1 MYLNKIKIQNF
12 RNYEEQTI
20 DLNKDINI
28 FYGYNAQG
36 KTNILESVF
45 LCAFGKSFRTNKEKE
60 MIKKG
65 EKYANIEV
73 EYQKKDRNGK
83 IKINIS
89 EKKVIYLNNIKIKKF
104 KGGIIMPIPFILVA
118 AALTGITECLDA
130 KKNMESDQSV
140 IQLIWT
146 EVC

>member
-45 LCAFGKSFRTNKEKE
+45 LCAFGKSFRTNKNESGYSTSKYGFSNFE
-60 MIKKG
+60 LKDYSELQELERCLKYEGFKG
-65 EKYANIEV
+65 EKV
-73 EYQKKDRNGK
+73 R
-83 IKINIS
+83 
-89 EKKVIYLNNIKIKKF
+89 NNI
-104 KGGIIMPIPFILVA
+104 
-118 AALTGITECLDA
+118 
-130 KKNMESDQSV
+130 
-140 IQLIWT
+140 
-146 EVC
+146 

>member
-1 MYLNKIKIQNF
+1 MYLNKIEIQNF

-65 EKYANIEV
+65 
-73 EYQKKDRNGK
+73 
-83 IKINIS
+83 
-89 EKKVIYLNNIKIKKF
+89 IY
-104 KGGIIMPIPFILVA
+104 
-118 AALTGITECLDA
+118 
-130 KKNMESDQSV
+130 
-140 IQLIWT
+140 
-146 EVC
+146 

>member
-28 FYGYNAQG
+28 FYGYNAKE

-60 MIKKG
+60 MIKK
-65 EKYANIEV
+65 A
-73 EYQKKDRNGK
+73 
-83 IKINIS
+83 
-89 EKKVIYLNNIKIKKF
+89 
-104 KGGIIMPIPFILVA
+104 
-118 AALTGITECLDA
+118 
-130 KKNMESDQSV
+130 KNMQ
-140 IQLIWT
+140 I
-146 EVC
+146 